1 MNNNEGERERNWN
14 LVSSDQR
21 ALPHSP
27 SQISSGLQSS
37 LAFWLRPCAA
47 RYNHQYMCLK
57 ASCTSDF
64 PWKFS
69 RPVLEHRW
77 WNSASIN
84 AVQPARSKDRKM
96 QFGFHP
102 RAFFWLEDNPPHLSP
117 WGDIE
122 PRKHRNLCTN
132 AGCWEAGGT
141 KPAGSN
147 TQTLPISFVM
157 KMLFFCLCNLEAV
170 MSNWGA
176 KCFIYVFASRCPIF
190 TGRQAT
196 AVINDN

>member
-47 RYNHQYMCLK
+47 RYNHQYMLLQCLK
-57 ASCTSDF
+57 ASCTSNF

-84 AVQPARSKDRKM
+84 AVQPDRSKDREI
-96 QFGFHP
+96 QFCFHP
-102 RAFFWLEDNPPHLSP
+102 RAFLWLEDNPPSP
-117 WGDIE
+117 PSTSHSGVISNPENTGPCVPTHVAGRLEE
-122 PRKHRNLCTN
+122 PSQLAPIRKLC
-132 AGCWEAGGT
+132 
-141 KPAGSN
+141 
-147 TQTLPISFVM
+147 L
-157 KMLFFCLCNLEAV
+157 L
-170 MSNWGA
+170 
-176 KCFIYVFASRCPIF
+176 AS
-190 TGRQAT
+190 
-196 AVINDN
+196 